1 MALPALALAGLKYLP
16 AIGAVGGAIPGLR
29 KGNLGEAA
37 LGAGTGALTGW
48 GLGGPIKGL
57 TAGATRMAGGLAP
70 GLVRGATTA
79 AVPFGLKSL
88 PSGLGGAN
96 LVGQTGRALQGAA
109 ALGVPLAGAAG
120 TFGLAGGFSGMANQG
135 ANRAVGAGSGIIGYN
150 AVTGE
155 PILAAGSAVPP
166 GLGQFGG
173 NNMYGSNP
181 YDIID
186 PNSPFSAN
194 RLMQRKQ
201 AETSRDNINTIAPT
215 LLKWSEE
222 TKRRDLERQLAAAGI
237 RQNIATQAQMLQAA
251 NNAGLTQG
259 TTALQQVGGAMTN
272 NYSYS

>member
-1 MALPALALAGLKYLP
+1 MALLPIAATALKYLP
-16 AIGAVGGAIPGLR
+16 AVTAVGGAIPGLQR
-29 KGNLGEAA
+29 GNLGEAA

-48 GLGGPIKGL
+48 GLKAPIAGL
-57 TAGATRMAGGLAP
+57 TGAGMRFAGSKGAVDAAT
-70 GLVRGATTA
+70 GLVGKVAPNMVDAPIRQMLVSGAKA
-79 AVPFGLKSL
+79 GI
-88 PSGLGGAN
+88 
-96 LVGQTGRALQGAA
+96 
-109 ALGVPLAGAAG
+109 PLAGTIG
-120 TFGLAGGFSGMANQG
+120 GLGLSGAFSGMANQG
-135 ANRAVGAGSGIIGYN
+135 ANRALGAGSGIIGYN

-155 PILAAGSAVPP
+155 PIMAAGAAVPP

-237 RQNIATQAQMLQAA
+237 RQNIITQAGMLQAA
-251 NNAGLTQG
+251 NQAGLNQG